1 MKRLLASSFLAASLL
16 AVPVLAQSS
25 ATIRDAQ
32 QSLKD
37 KGLYDGPVDG
47 INGPLTREA
56 VSKYQKQQNITP
68 DGRLGPKTLDTLGVK
83 NSGPSTEFKT
93 SGEQTKTSY
102 TKGGKDIGKGGK
114 EFGHEVANGHPV
126 DGTKD
131 LGKGVGHG
139 AAAVGVGTAHAAKS
153 AGKGVGNALFSDK
166 HKDTTA
172 TSTSH

>member
-47 INGPLTREA
+47 INGPLTRAA
-56 VSKYQKQQNITP
+56 VRKYQTQQNLAA

-83 NSGPSTEFKT
+83 NSGSSTEFKA
-93 SGEQTKTSY
+93 SGEQAKKSY
-102 TKGGKDIGKGGK
+102 TKGGKDIGQGGK
-114 EFGHEVANGHPV
+114 QFGQQVANGHPV
-126 DGTKD
+126 DATKD

-139 AAAVGVGTAHAAKS
+139 AAAVGVGTVHAAKS

-166 HKDTTA
+166 HKDTKD

>member
-1 MKRLLASSFLAASLL
+1 MRSLLASSLLAVSLL
-16 AVPVLAQSS
+16 AVPAVAQNN
-25 ATIRDAQ
+25 TVHDAQ

-47 INGPLTREA
+47 INGPKTRAA
-56 VSKYQKQQNITP
+56 VRKYQKQQNIKA
-68 DGRLGPKTLDTLGVK
+68 DGRLGPRTLDTMGVK
-83 NSGPSTEFKT
+83 NSGAKTEFKT

-102 TKGGKDIGKGGK
+102 SKGGKDIGQGGK
-114 EFGHEVANGHPV
+114 DFGKNVAHGHPIE
-126 DGTKD
+126 GSKD

-166 HKDTTA
+166 HKDTT
-172 TSTSH
+172 STSH